1 MKIFSFFGSS
11 SSGKTTIIANIIS
24 ELSGSMKIGYIKNIP
39 HDNISLDTEYKDTW
53 KMENAGAY
61 RIYGLAPSRTY
72 SMVRK
77 ETSPVEIIEK
87 ENDVDIFIIEGFRA
101 FNKSIKFL
109 AIGGDMPYIDKESIE
124 NILDNYKGNS
134 MAYMSDNFYQP
145 LFAIYST
152 DVEQPML
159 KYRKN
164 GKGSIR
170 KFMDEYSVSY
180 LEGDQ
185 EKLKSINTEKDL
197 IEARKNLRCL

>member
-1 MKIFSFFGSS
+1 MIAIIFAKNSQRLQNKHNMEICGEKMIDRISRILSETGRFS
-11 SSGKTTIIANIIS
+11 NII
-24 ELSGSMKIGYIKNIP
+24 LFTKNFSLKSKFAVTEE
-39 HDNISLDTEYKDTW
+39 DNTDGILFDSILYC
-53 KMENAGAY
+53 
-61 RIYGLAPSRTY
+61 
-72 SMVRK
+72 
-77 ETSPVEIIEK
+77 IERYH
-87 ENDVDIFIIEGFRA
+87 E
-101 FNKSIKFL
+101 FL